1 MLRQAQQPQ
10 VNIEQRPT
18 NNDQR
23 RPIKK
28 KIFITIPWFLPAF
41 RAGGPIRSIANLVDQ
56 FDTVEY
62 WIFTSDHDVT
72 GIGLANV
79 DTGQWTDYNAHT
91 KVWYAK
97 KGRTSQ
103 QLTRQ
108 VEIIQPDVIFMVGL
122 YSWYFTMVPL
132 LFCKAPGKIL
142 SVRGMLHPGA
152 LGQKNSKKKLYI
164 RALKLFGLHNKVWFH
179 ATDAEEKAYIQDQF
193 GQKARVE
200 IAGNIPIQSSFTSIN
215 PKVRGELKLVTLALI
230 SPMKNI
236 LAVLKALRIV
246 KARVSY
252 EIYGAIKHDEYWEQ
266 CRAEIR
272 RLPDHIAV
280 DYKGVIPFTLTG
292 SALISNH
299 VFIMPSESENFGHA
313 IYESLGCG
321 RPVITSLNTPW
332 NHLRERCAGINVDP
346 KDTNQIAEAINYF
359 AMMDEETLEVWSKN
373 AVDYSNEKFDLQK
386 TLKDYERMFSV

>member
-1 MLRQAQQPQ
+1 M
-10 VNIEQRPT
+10 RPST
-18 NNDQR
+18 NER
-23 RPIKK
+23 TIKK

-56 FDTVEY
+56 FNMVEY

-72 GIGLANV
+72 GISLDNI

-97 KGRTSQ
+97 KGHTSQ

-108 VEIIQPDVIFMVGL
+108 IEIIQPDIIFMVGL

-132 LFCKAPGKIL
+132 LFCKASRKIL

-164 RALKLFGLHNKVWFH
+164 RTLKLFGLQNRIWFH
-179 ATDAEEKAYIQDQF
+179 ATDAEEKAYIQNQF
-193 GQKARVE
+193 GQNARVE
-200 IAGNIPIQSSFTSIN
+200 IAGNIPMQSSFTSIN
-215 PKVRGELKLVTLALI
+215 PKRTGELKLVTLALI

-236 LAVLKALRIV
+236 LAVLKALHMV
-246 KARVSY
+246 ESRVSY
-252 EIYGAIKHDEYWEQ
+252 EIYGAIKDDEYWEQ
-266 CRAEIR
+266 CMAEIR
-272 RLPDHIAV
+272 KLPGHIKV
-280 DYKGVIPFTLTG
+280 DYKGVIPFNEIK
-292 SALISNH
+292 SALVSNH
-299 VFIMPSESENFGHA
+299 IFIMPSESENFGHA
-313 IYESLGCG
+313 IYEALASG
-321 RPVITSLNTPW
+321 RPVITSRNTPW

-359 AMMDEETLEVWSKN
+359 AMMDEETLELWSEN
-373 AVDYSNEKFDLQK
+373 AVGYSNEKFDLQK